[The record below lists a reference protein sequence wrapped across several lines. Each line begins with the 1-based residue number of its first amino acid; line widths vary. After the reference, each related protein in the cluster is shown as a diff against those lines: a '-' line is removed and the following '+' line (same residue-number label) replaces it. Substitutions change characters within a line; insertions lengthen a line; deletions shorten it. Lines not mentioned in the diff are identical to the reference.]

1 MGTAKIR
8 VQHGNFDGS
17 VPLLMVANQLASLLG
32 LDWFESL
39 GLAVTDINA
48 TSVSTNSFE
57 QLTEE
62 FPDVFDPALASSLDK
77 PLWLKNIYQSLDK
90 IWKIYSSDKS
100 HNEVSSKEE
109 EMFHRESTKVLKAYP
124 ACFSQNISQK
134 QDATTF
140 MNVIN
145 TRFIAARGG
154 SRITLSCYFGTQA
167 SWHKETDQGKHQE
180 IMNSSRVH
188 VTRNNSI
195 VVMRINKLQNNDNG
209 IYHFKSKNSLKATCG
224 TELKVMGIS
233 TYEQVQSRHN
243 VKDAIILIQTILL
256 VLFVSI
262 PVLLTQ
268 GKVSEWNSHNR
279 SGLMVELADTYEDI
293 GVYQDRPEKWDFGE
307 HLCEEQKG

>member
-1 MGTAKIR
+1 MLQRSWYKSGKTLPA
-8 VQHGNFDGS
+8 VSADS
-17 VPLLMVANQLASLLG
+17 VTSCLCTPITGMAILLQRMTIVKASG
-32 LDWFESL
+32 ER
-39 GLAVTDINA
+39 N
-48 TSVSTNSFE
+48 
-57 QLTEE
+57 
-62 FPDVFDPALASSLDK
+62 
-77 PLWLKNIYQSLDK
+77 
-90 IWKIYSSDKS
+90 
-100 HNEVSSKEE
+100 
-109 EMFHRESTKVLKAYP
+109 
-124 ACFSQNISQK
+124 NISQK

-188 VTRNNSI
+188 VTRNTSI